1 VITLHSPHSHLKTC
15 WCVNEDKM
23 SKINKFFLLED
34 LVFQAYIVFDGMA
47 YNNFSKSSERQ
58 SSKEIMILHMSCN
71 KIKKNHIKKNQKE
84 LTLI

>member
-1 VITLHSPHSHLKTC
+1 M
-15 WCVNEDKM
+15 NEDKM

-34 LVFQAYIVFDGMA
+34 LIFEAHIIFDGMA

-71 KIKKNHIKKNQKE
+71 KIKKNQME

>member
-1 VITLHSPHSHLKTC
+1 VITLHSPHSHQKHVG
-15 WCVNEDKM
+15 CVNEDQM
-23 SKINKFFLLED
+23 SKINKLFLLED
-34 LVFQAYIVFDGMA
+34 LIFQAYIVFDGMA

-71 KIKKNHIKKNQKE
+71 KIKKNQKE